1 MKVFTLQGK
10 CLPEDRYFNLLE
22 KNGATWK
29 SQIMQELTIFTANLL
44 VWKHILNRSSPLV
57 LWKCHSFFEAWK
69 QAVSS
74 SRTRQ
79 ILNSQPC
86 NRVMKGI
93 INSQAWP
100 ACDWVL
106 PWPSLLSNFV
116 FQLCEILEIYPTRPA
131 VLEIARYKGIDW
143 HNIICHTLQC
153 SRNIKNKALQNEIPD
168 WKTNGGMLH
177 DEIEIDANGPN
188 LETSPNSNSPKLRGS
203 VTKWAQ
209 IDPNE
214 KLKAKQTPGFMHA
227 PIIPRKTNL
236 N

>member
-22 KNGATWK
+22 KNGARTWK
-29 SQIMQELTIFTANLL
+29 SQFMHESTIFTANLL
-44 VWKHILNRSSPLV
+44 MWKHILNRSSPLV

-86 NRVMKGI
+86 NRVVKGI

-106 PWPSLLSNFV
+106 PWPSPLSNCVKYLKFT
-116 FQLCEILEIYPTRPA
+116 Q
-131 VLEIARYKGIDW
+131 
-143 HNIICHTLQC
+143 H
-153 SRNIKNKALQNEIPD
+153 ALQYWRLPD
-168 WKTNGGMLH
+168 TK
-177 DEIEIDANGPN
+177 
-188 LETSPNSNSPKLRGS
+188 GS
-203 VTKWAQ
+203 IGTISFVTHYNVAG
-209 IDPNE
+209 I
-214 KLKAKQTPGFMHA
+214 
-227 PIIPRKTNL
+227 
-236 N
+236 